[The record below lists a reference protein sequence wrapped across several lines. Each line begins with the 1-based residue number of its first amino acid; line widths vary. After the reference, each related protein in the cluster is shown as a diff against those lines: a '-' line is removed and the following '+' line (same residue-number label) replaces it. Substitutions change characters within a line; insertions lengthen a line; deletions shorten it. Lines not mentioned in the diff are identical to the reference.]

1 MHFSTSTVFAIAAFA
16 ATAAAHGNVA
26 SPTARSVGSAMT
38 DVCGFV
44 VSGLLSSDINT
55 NQQQL
60 EQNSKQSGGGYTEEC
75 LLFQCKGTQ
84 FSDNAAKVH
93 SFTQG
98 QTIPFTVIIAAP
110 HTGVANVSVINL
122 KTNTVIGS
130 PLIYFSDYASV
141 SHSIPANNTQFS
153 VTLPTDLGSTC
164 SEAGNCALQWWW
176 DARSIDQTYMSCVD
190 FTA

>member
-1 MHFSTSTVFAIAAFA
+1 MHFSTSVVFAIATFA
-16 ATAAAHGNVA
+16 ATVVAHGNVA
-26 SPTARSVGSAMT
+26 SPSARSVGSEMT
-38 DVCGFV
+38 SVCGHV

-60 EQNSKQSGGGYTEEC
+60 EQNSGQSGGGYTEACE
-75 LLFQCKGTQ
+75 LFQCKGTQ
-84 FSDNAAKVH
+84 FADNSANVH
-93 SFTQG
+93 SFSQG
-98 QTIPFTVIIAAP
+98 QTIPFSVNIVAP

-122 KTNTVIGS
+122 KTNSVIGS
-130 PLIYFSDYASV
+130 PLIYWSDYASV

-164 SEAGNCALQWWW
+164 STAGNCALQWWW
-176 DARSIDQTYMSCVD
+176 DARSIDQTYMACVD